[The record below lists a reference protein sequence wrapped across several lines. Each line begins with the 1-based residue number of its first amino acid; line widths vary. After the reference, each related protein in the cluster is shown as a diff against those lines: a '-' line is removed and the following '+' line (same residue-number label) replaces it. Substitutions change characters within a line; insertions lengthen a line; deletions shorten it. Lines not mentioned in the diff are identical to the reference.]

1 MEKLQNQLDT
11 LNDKVDS
18 LYQLVEKMSS
28 QLAGLLAVQNPDA
41 VKAMKNNALA
51 SSSYSQDIAELSR
64 NQRVSRSIS
73 SSSPSSPSS
82 PAIAP
87 QQASTFHKDV
97 LADEQNLDRLFD
109 YNTDERSLSPDLQIR
124 RLTAQVTAAYNR
136 IAALEEQLLATRGD
150 RDRQK
155 FTLALQKSP
164 KS

>member
-11 LNDKVDS
+11 LNGKVDL

-28 QLAGLLAVQNPDA
+28 QLAGLLAGQNAD
-41 VKAMKNNALA
+41 VVEALQDDRA
-51 SSSYSQDIAELSR
+51 FATSSSSQNITKLSK
-64 NQRVSRSIS
+64 NQRVSTPIGF
-73 SSSPSSPSS
+73 PSS

-87 QQASTFHKDV
+87 QQDSIFHKDV
-97 LADEQNLDRLFD
+97 LADEQNLDRLLD

-155 FTLALQKSP
+155 FTLALQNSP